1 MVARKP
7 TKNLKLFVDT
17 NVSIPL
23 FSLLIIFCFIL
34 MGIDSRYSLTKNIR
48 KDFAIFTAPIYSL
61 INAPN
66 KIYKSNLKNFT
77 DKKILVEENEILK
90 KELYASELIN
100 QTNNTLESENKILRQ
115 KLNLKK
121 NYFFK
126 NVDSEIIRPSTKVNK
141 KIITINKGQ
150 IDNVKEGSAVINN
163 YGLIGQIYNVFDD
176 SSEVTSLISDKFGV
190 PAMLENGLQNTILY
204 GDGQQLIIPFSS
216 IHNNINVGDIY
227 VTSGLDEIYPKGIK
241 IGTVSSIL
249 KTSDNQFVKI
259 IVNPFTRPETSS
271 QVTIISPDGRRK

>member
-77 DKKILVEENEILK
+77 DKKILLEENEILK

-241 IGTVSSIL
+241 IGTVSAIL
-249 KTSDNQFVKI
+249 RTSDNQFVKI

>member
-17 NVSIPL
+17 KVSIPI
-23 FSLLIIFCFIL
+23 FSLLIIFCFTL
-34 MGIDSRYSLTKNIR
+34 MGIDLRYSLTKDIR

-77 DKKILVEENEILK
+77 KKKILEEENEKLK
-90 KELYASELIN
+90 KELYASELLN
-100 QTNNTLESENKILRQ
+100 QTNSTLESENEILRQ

-126 NVDSEIIRPSTKVNK
+126 NIDSEIIKPSTKVNK
-141 KIITINKGQ
+141 RIVTIDKGH

-163 YGLIGQIYNVFDD
+163 YGLIGQIYNVFND

-249 KTSDNQFVKI
+249 TTSDNQFVKI
-259 IVNPFTRPETSS
+259 IVNPFTRPDTSS
-271 QVTIISPDGRRK
+271 QITIITPVGRKK

>member
-90 KELYASELIN
+90 KELYASELLN
-100 QTNNTLESENKILRQ
+100 QTNNTLESENEILRQ

-241 IGTVSSIL
+241 IGTVSAIL
-249 KTSDNQFVKI
+249 RTSDNQFVKI

>member
-90 KELYASELIN
+90 KELYASELLN
-100 QTNNTLESENKILRQ
+100 QTNNTLESENEILRQ

-150 IDNVKEGSAVINN
+150 IDNVKEGSAVLNN

-241 IGTVSSIL
+241 IGTVSAIL
-249 KTSDNQFVKI
+249 RTSDNQFVKI

>member
-1 MVARKP
+1 MVARKSI
-7 TKNLKLFVDT
+7 KNLKLFVDT

-23 FSLLIIFCFIL
+23 SSLLIIFCFIL

-48 KDFAIFTAPIYSL
+48 KDFAIITSPIYSL

-241 IGTVSSIL
+241 IGTVSAIL
-249 KTSDNQFVKI
+249 RTSDNQFVKI

>member
-1 MVARKP
+1 MEARKS
-7 TKNLKLFVDT
+7 TKNLKLFVNT
-17 NVSIPL
+17 KVSIPL

-34 MGIDSRYSLTKNIR
+34 MGIDSRYNLTKNIR

-61 INAPN
+61 INTPN
-66 KIYKSNLKNFT
+66 KIYKSNLKNLT
-77 DKKILVEENEILK
+77 EKKILVKENEILK
-90 KELYASELIN
+90 KELYASELLN
-100 QTNNTLESENKILRQ
+100 QTNSTLKSENEILRQ

-126 NVDSEIIRPSTKVNK
+126 NIDSEIIRPTTKVNK
-141 KIITINKGQ
+141 RIVTINKGL

-163 YGLIGQIYNVFDD
+163 YGLIGQIYNVFND
-176 SSEVTSLISDKFGV
+176 SSELTSLISDKFGV
-190 PAMLENGLQNTILY
+190 PAMLENGLQNAILY
-204 GDGQQLIIPFSS
+204 GDGQNLIIPFSS

-249 KTSDNQFVKI
+249 TTSDNQFVKI
-259 IVNPFTRPETSS
+259 IVNPFTRPDTSS
-271 QVTIISPDGRRK
+271 QITIITPVGRKK

>member
-77 DKKILVEENEILK
+77 DKKILLEENEILK
-90 KELYASELIN
+90 KELYASELLN
-100 QTNNTLESENKILRQ
+100 QTNNTLESENEILRQ

-241 IGTVSSIL
+241 IGTVSAIL
-249 KTSDNQFVKI
+249 RTSDNQFVKI

>member
-216 IHNNINVGDIY
+216 IHNNINIGDIY

-241 IGTVSSIL
+241 IGTVSAIL
-249 KTSDNQFVKI
+249 RTSDNQFVKI

>member
-1 MVARKP
+1 MVARKSI
-7 TKNLKLFVDT
+7 KNLKLFVDT

-23 FSLLIIFCFIL
+23 SSLLIIFCFIL

-241 IGTVSSIL
+241 IGTVSAIL
-249 KTSDNQFVKI
+249 RTSDNQFVKI

>member
-241 IGTVSSIL
+241 IGTVSAIL
-249 KTSDNQFVKI
+249 RTSDNQFVKI

>member
-23 FSLLIIFCFIL
+23 SSLLIIFCFIL

-115 KLNLKK
+115 KPNLKK

-216 IHNNINVGDIY
+216 IHNNINIGDIY

-241 IGTVSSIL
+241 IGTVSAIL
-249 KTSDNQFVKI
+249 RTSDNQFVKI

>member
-23 FSLLIIFCFIL
+23 SSLLIIFCFIL

-100 QTNNTLESENKILRQ
+100 QTNNTLESENEILRQ

-241 IGTVSSIL
+241 IGTVSAIL
-249 KTSDNQFVKI
+249 RTSDNQFVKI

>member
-1 MVARKP
+1 MVARKS

-23 FSLLIIFCFIL
+23 SSLLIIFCFIL

-100 QTNNTLESENKILRQ
+100 QTNNTLESENEILRQ

-176 SSEVTSLISDKFGV
+176 SSEVTSLISNKFGV

-241 IGTVSSIL
+241 IGTVSAIL
-249 KTSDNQFVKI
+249 RTSDNQFVKI

>member
-90 KELYASELIN
+90 KE
-100 QTNNTLESENKILRQ
+100 
-115 KLNLKK
+115 
-121 NYFFK
+121 
-126 NVDSEIIRPSTKVNK
+126 
-141 KIITINKGQ
+141 
-150 IDNVKEGSAVINN
+150 
-163 YGLIGQIYNVFDD
+163 
-176 SSEVTSLISDKFGV
+176 
-190 PAMLENGLQNTILY
+190 
-204 GDGQQLIIPFSS
+204 
-216 IHNNINVGDIY
+216 
-227 VTSGLDEIYPKGIK
+227 
-241 IGTVSSIL
+241 
-249 KTSDNQFVKI
+249 
-259 IVNPFTRPETSS
+259 
-271 QVTIISPDGRRK
+271 

>member
-115 KLNLKK
+115 KLNHKK

-176 SSEVTSLISDKFGV
+176 SSEVTSLISNKFGV

-241 IGTVSSIL
+241 IGTVSAIL
-249 KTSDNQFVKI
+249 RTSDNQFVKI

>member
-90 KELYASELIN
+90 KELYASELLN

-241 IGTVSSIL
+241 IGTVSAIL
-249 KTSDNQFVKI
+249 RTSDNQFVKI